1 MGSADVDLHLSKSR
15 RRIVTAP
22 STPSTL
28 AARYL
33 RELAAD
39 HDQGL
44 SIGGHAVE
52 EIAARFGTPC
62 YVYDAAILRL
72 RLQSVVR
79 SLGVEVLFS
88 LKANPS
94 LAVADVLRQ
103 AGAGAEVAS
112 AGEILLAQRAGF
124 EASRIQF
131 AGPGKSEADLRLA
144 LQAGIGCVHL
154 ESAQEYERVAEFARD
169 LELRPRVGIRVN
181 PTGVASTARIRMGGG
196 SQKFGVDD
204 SAVGALVDRIQAD
217 DLVEFRGLQCFT
229 GSQCFDAE
237 AWLGVC
243 ANILQLAGQ
252 IEAQTS
258 TRIPALDLGGGFGVP
273 CFEGDPEFDLE
284 SAGRGLRSMLQ
295 GQPDREV
302 FVELGRYLTAPAGIY
317 VSRVR
322 YTKDSGDRRFAI
334 LDGGMHHHGAA
345 AGVGAVI
352 RRPFP
357 VVLVRDPGAVGDGEV
372 TLCGPLCTPADTL
385 VDGFAVSDLKAGDLV
400 AVLCSGSYGLA
411 FSQSSFNG
419 HPTPAEVLVDGDR
432 VSEVRAAGR
441 PQDILRGQF
450 LPGEA

>member
-1 MGSADVDLHLSKSR
+1 MTDSQP
-15 RRIVTAP
+15 P
-22 STPSTL
+22 SSL
-28 AARYL
+28 VERYL
-33 RELAAD
+33 QVLATS

-52 EIAARFGTPC
+52 EVAARFGTPC
-62 YVYDAAILRL
+62 YMYDAAILRS
-72 RLQSVVR
+72 RLESVVR

-94 LAVADVLRQ
+94 LAVAGVLRQ

-124 EASRIQF
+124 AASAIQF

-154 ESAQEYERVAEFARD
+154 ESAEEYERLAAFARD
-169 LELRPRVGIRVN
+169 MQVRPSVGIRVN
-181 PTGVASTARIRMGGG
+181 PTEMASAARIRMAGGG
-196 SQKFGVDD
+196 QKFGVDE
-204 SAVGALVDRIQAD
+204 SAVG
-217 DLVEFRGLQCFT
+217 DLVERILADDVAGLRGLQCFA
-229 GSQCFDAE
+229 GSQCFSAGS
-237 AWLGVC
+237 WLDVC
-243 ANILQLAGQ
+243 ARILELAGQ

-258 TRIPALDLGGGFGVP
+258 TRLPALDLGGGFGVP
-273 CFEGDPEFDLE
+273 CFEGDPDFDLE
-284 SAGRGLRSMLQ
+284 AAGSGLRSLLQ
-295 GQPDREV
+295 GQPEREV

-317 VSRVR
+317 VSRIQ
-322 YTKDSGDRRFAI
+322 YLKDSGARRFAI

-345 AGVGAVI
+345 AGVGAVL

-357 VVLVRDPGAVGDGEV
+357 VVLAREPGILGEREV

-385 VDGFAVSDLKAGDLV
+385 VDGLNVPSLAVGDLV
-400 AVLCSGSYGLA
+400 AVLCSGSYGLS

-419 HPTPAEVLVDGDR
+419 HPTPAEVLIDGDS
-432 VSEVRAAGR
+432 VSMVRAPGR